1 MDWIQAHLLLNHVPV
16 IGTWIGAGALIYGL
30 LARREEARRL
40 ALGLLVVVA
49 LSAVPAFFSGSEAE
63 ERAEQ
68 LPGVSSAEVSEHEA
82 AATFALGGCL
92 LVGLVAI
99 TALLV
104 SRRRPAI
111 PTGWLVAVLVLALWC
126 SAVLARTAHLGGMIR
141 HPEIRGGFS
150 AQLPS

>member
-16 IGTWIGAGALIYGL
+16 IGTWIGAGMLIFGL

-63 ERAEQ
+63 DRAEQ
-68 LPGVSSAEVSEHEA
+68 LPGVSSAEVSEHESA
-82 AATFALGGCL
+82 AAFALGGCL